1 MSLSCGVQVVSKL
14 PPAPEALQVLWD
26 LPTRSTKMPNDLKKA
41 SPKNARIHFWLLLW
55 KLPTR
60 FKNTPDDLKW
70 ASHKRDGGVGRV
82 MGYPPTHTHTFTV
95 HFLNYLRRDIVII
108 TKHGV

>member
-1 MSLSCGVQVVSKL
+1 MPLSCGVQVVNEL

-41 SPKNARIHFWLLLW
+41 SPKNTRIIFLLLLW
-55 KLPTR
+55 DLPTR

-70 ASHKRDGGVGRV
+70 ASHNRDGGVGRV
-82 MGYPPTHTHTFTV
+82 LCYPPPKPSPFTF
-95 HFLNYLRRDIVII
+95 
-108 TKHGV
+108 